1 MFLLESVCP
10 VSPALETPSNGGR
23 VFSRVEPDGV
33 VAAVVV
39 AKALEEEF
47 DSGSETGRCHLPRSL
62 CAVSAQKI
70 SNCVVDVGHTGEEV
84 RRKGA
89 FLEVS
94 GFSPASMLAV
104 MAVAAREGVATA
116 VRSCCWT
123 HSESQLQSR
132 IDSLDAN
139 EVHTWAMMRR
149 HVMDILQWRT

>member
-1 MFLLESVCP
+1 MLESVCP

-70 SNCVVDVGHTGEEV
+70 SNLVADAGNPSNCVVDVGHTGEEV

-94 GFSPASMLAV
+94 GFPPRVDAGGDGRGSP
-104 MAVAAREGVATA
+104 
-116 VRSCCWT
+116 
-123 HSESQLQSR
+123 
-132 IDSLDAN
+132 
-139 EVHTWAMMRR
+139 
-149 HVMDILQWRT
+149 